1 MAPFSLGWGFP
12 GGAWDL
18 ENLSQ
23 MGLRCLPSRKT
34 QCDKDAE

>member
-1 MAPFSLGWGFP
+1 MAPFLLGWGFP
-12 GGAWDL
+12 GGAWAL
-18 ENLSQ
+18 ENMSQ